1 MESEECVAT
10 VQTAYLVKLSP
21 MLLSK
26 RNLDLFLNL
35 IGQHKSMQRYSS
47 SLCQC
52 WYLVSRFNISFT
64 TELLG
69 RIKIQNVVALFVLLS
84 FFLSSSFYLF
94 CIWIHFM
101 FSLCFSLLFLRWFG
115 SWVALYHPQRILNYV
130 FCQYSASKL
139 AFFVSHSQR
148 KTIRN

>member
-1 MESEECVAT
+1 M
-10 VQTAYLVKLSP
+10 P

-47 SLCQC
+47 SLCKC
-52 WYLVSRFNISFT
+52 WYLVSGINISFT

-69 RIKIQNVVALFVLLS
+69 RIKIQNVVVLFFFLLS
-84 FFLSSSFYLF
+84 FISFFLFFF

-101 FSLCFSLLFLRWFG
+101 FSLHFSLLFLGRFG
-115 SWVALYHPQRILNYV
+115 SQVALYNPQRILHFV

-139 AFFVSHSQR
+139 AFLTSHSQR
-148 KTIRN
+148 KTVRN